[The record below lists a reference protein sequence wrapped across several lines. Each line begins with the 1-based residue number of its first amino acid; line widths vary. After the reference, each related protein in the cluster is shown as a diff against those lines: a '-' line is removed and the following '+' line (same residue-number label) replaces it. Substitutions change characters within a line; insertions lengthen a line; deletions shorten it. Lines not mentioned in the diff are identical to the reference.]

1 MQLLVENLSHQECG
15 MITESAVD
23 GKSLYISGIFM
34 GAEARNRNGRIYP
47 LSEMQRAVK
56 QLVENAT
63 DQNGIAWGELDHP
76 PSLTIN
82 SDRISHVITDLR
94 VEGNNVYGKAK
105 ILPTP
110 MGNIAK
116 VLITEGGLKMGV
128 SSRGSGDVNESGIVS
143 NYNLITCDIVSQP
156 SCQSA
161 YPTSIYESL
170 ERAKNG
176 QQIITLA
183 ESVQHDIAAQKYLV
197 SEIKKWVS
205 RSLGK

>member
-15 MITESAVD
+15 MITESTTD

-34 GAEARNRNGRIYP
+34 GAEVKNRNGRIYP
-47 LSEMQRAVK
+47 LSEMQRVVTQASAK
-56 QLVENAT
+56 IKEEG
-63 DQNGIAWGELDHP
+63 GILAELDHP
-76 PSLTIN
+76 PSLTIA
-82 SDRISHVITDLR
+82 SDRVSHVITDLR
-94 VEGNNVYGKAK
+94 LEGNNVYGKAK

-116 VLITEGGLKMGV
+116 VLIAESGIKMGV
-128 SSRGSGDVNESGIVS
+128 SSRGSGDVDSNGLVS
-143 NYNLITCDIVSQP
+143 NYVFITCDIVSQP

-161 YPTSIYESL
+161 YPEPIYESL

-205 RSLGK
+205 RSLAK